1 MRTQRRI
8 SMTIHDEAI
17 TVQSD
22 DHAEGASEHELMLE
36 EGHEGEDAE
45 VEEAEEDE
53 AEDADD
59 SDAEEV

>member
-1 MRTQRRI
+1 
-8 SMTIHDEAI
+8 MTIHDEAI

-53 AEDADD
+53 AEEDEAEDADD

>member
-1 MRTQRRI
+1 
-8 SMTIHDEAI
+8 MTIHDEAA
-17 TVQSD
+17 VAQSD

-45 VEEAEEDE
+45 VEEAEENEAEEDE

>member
-1 MRTQRRI
+1 
-8 SMTIHDEAI
+8 MTIHDEAI

-53 AEDADD
+53 SEDAND